1 GHCARR
7 PTQFP
12 MNPALQKTL
21 VFLLL
26 IAAGYFLQKKIGNK
40 QELKGVKV
48 LILAVILPATIFVA
62 LLKIKIAAELLLLP
76 VMALLLNFILFYAAR
91 SALPRLGFAR
101 DTREWR
107 TMSML
112 VPSLAPG
119 LSCFPFVMEY
129 LGDES
134 LALAALADVGNKIFV
149 LIILYI
155 IAMNWY
161 YRLRGAGEADTT
173 DPGRREKLKDLGLSL
188 LREPVNLVIVTAIV
202 MLSFGLDITSL
213 PVFLESTAVRL
224 AALMTPIVLLFIGMA
239 VRFERREMALILRV
253 LAFRSGTALLLS
265 SALLFIYPPATPAF
279 ALLAVIFP
287 QSAVSFWPFA
297 HMSAVEGQRAEDEPS
312 VFNID
317 LALNVLAC
325 SLPFST
331 VVILTVL
338 SCGEFFASPLA
349 TLPLAGCLL
358 IFPLYAVVRK
368 GRKQVSTAA
377 ASPSAPN
384 RPQPQKSGAV
394 SAAST

>member
-1 GHCARR
+1 
-7 PTQFP
+7 

-26 IAAGYFLQKKIGNK
+26 IAAGYFLQKKINGK

-48 LILAVILPATIFVA
+48 LILSVILPATIFVA
-62 LLKIKIAAELLLLP
+62 LLKIKISAELLALP
-76 VMALLLNFILFYAAR
+76 VLALGLNFALFYAAR
-91 SALPRLGFAR
+91 FALPRLGFGR
-101 DTREWR
+101 DTPGWR

-119 LSCFPFVMEY
+119 LSCFPFVLEY
-129 LGDES
+129 LGESS

-149 LIILYI
+149 LVILYVV
-155 IAMNWY
+155 AMNWY
-161 YRLRGAGEADTT
+161 YRLRGANKVITAD

-188 LREPVNLVIVTAIV
+188 LREPVNLVIVAAIAL
-202 MLSFGLDITSL
+202 LSFGLDITAL
-213 PVFLESTAVRL
+213 PTFLESTAVRL

-265 SALLFIYPPATPAF
+265 SVFLLIYPPATPAF

-287 QSAVSFWPFA
+287 QSATSFWPFA
-297 HMSAVEGQRAEDEPS
+297 HMSAVEGQRAEGEPT

-331 VVILTVL
+331 VVILSIL
-338 SCGEFFASPLA
+338 SCGNFFASPLA
-349 TLPLAGCLL
+349 TLPLAGALL
-358 IFPLYAVVRK
+358 LLPLYTILRK
-368 GRKQVSTAA
+368 RREKVSTTA
-377 ASPSAPN
+377 ASLSAPGHQ
-384 RPQPQKSGAV
+384 PPQKSGAV
-394 SAAST
+394 SAAAT